1 MSERDI
7 DPSGGAHRPTSTG
20 EFRATPDISASTAQ
34 FRAFAA
40 GNETDARR
48 PWAMRAPRRKVAA
61 LAAVVVGVAVVL
73 VIIAILVLSH

>member
-7 DPSGGAHRPTSTG
+7 DPPGGTYRPISTG

-40 GNETDARR
+40 EDDQDAQR
-48 PWAMRAPRRKVAA
+48 PWAMRAPRRRVAA
-61 LAAVVVGVAVVL
+61 LAAAVVAVAVVL
-73 VIIAILVLSH
+73 VVIAILVLNH